1 MKKLLKE
8 VLFLAAGIMLCFTS
22 CSNGSDDPVM
32 PNPNVNGNGS
42 GLINASAGLKFDFSG
57 AKALAAVDAG
67 ALTQGADGEST
78 ADSPLIK
85 FLEDESA
92 VAAVTKTGS
101 GNLSKIK
108 KIYKSPVAS
117 SKDVFVVFENQSWL
131 NGFTLGTF
139 VCVHED
145 GTVADILKK
154 KETSNNGNNYYS
166 LYNNGNNVDIKF
178 DGAGNAYFM
187 ISDYS
192 SAASTTLICKF
203 NPSDNSMTQL
213 TAGVSGIEYKKFMI
227 TSDGQFILVSGSRWN
242 GNSSTVFL
250 RAIPVS
256 DPNHFTNVYYS
267 SNSVPLDWEYD
278 NANNICYF
286 SDGGL
291 SMSVRKGNTFSG
303 AKVIG
308 SLVWWESPIESKTKN
323 ENGNYTSYYVWK
335 DSFVKSDGS
344 VNTSLVLQNMFN
356 RCWTSGEK
364 EFRLDYFQNHQTY
377 ASLYSDLKDKEAI
390 NFIAA
395 DVERTKLFS
404 NYINNFYEE
413 NIGRADALKNLIF
426 KKGTNETAYRNVTDT
441 GFGLGGWSHASDS
454 FYFTNEEGLWET
466 RGSSNSKNN
475 AFYLVHITDAQGC
488 PIWDVSKINLP
499 NGKHISSQLY
509 GSSVYMSYALLTSSG
524 AETGFHQ
531 IYSVNLDTGDY
542 KNLFQNVPNNSMLE
556 VISYSVG
563 SDLLY
568 YSAVRGT
575 AVENGVVNVTS
586 GEYNPLTIKKKLT
599 AIYTF

>member
-8 VLFLAAGIMLCFTS
+8 VLFLAAGMMLCFTS
-22 CSNGSDDPVM
+22 CSNGSDDPAR
-32 PNPNVNGNGS
+32 PTPNVNSNGS
-42 GLINASAGLKFDFSG
+42 GVINASAGLKFDFSG
-57 AKALAAVDAG
+57 AKALAAVDSG
-67 ALTQGADGEST
+67 ALTQGTEGEST

-85 FLEDESA
+85 FLEDGSA

-145 GTVADILKK
+145 GSIADILKK
-154 KETSNNGNNYYS
+154 TENTNNGNNYYS

-192 SAASTTLICKF
+192 SGASTTLICKF

-213 TAGVSGIEYKKFMI
+213 TAGVSGNNYDKFII
-227 TSDGQFILVSGSRWN
+227 TSDGQLILVSGTRWN

-250 RAIPVS
+250 RAIPIS
-256 DPNHFTNVYYS
+256 DPNHFTNIYYKTTSPSVY
-267 SNSVPLDWEYD
+267 WEYD
-278 NANNICYF
+278 DVNGICYF
-286 SDGGL
+286 YAEGFARSI
-291 SMSVRKGNTFSG
+291 RKGSSFSE
-303 AKVIG
+303 AEKLYNRYSYDTRDCSVIMTY
-308 SLVWWESPIESKTKN
+308 SNDQVYSWNKELLN
-323 ENGNYTSYYVWK
+323 L
-335 DSFVKSDGS
+335 DGS
-344 VNTSLVLQNMFN
+344 PNKSRILNAIFN
-356 RCWTSGEK
+356 LCYTSGEK
-364 EFRLDYFQNHQTY
+364 QLTLATLKDNNSFS
-377 ASLYSDLKDKEAI
+377 SLYSESTDEDAIEFISSDNERMRLFYDYLRCNGLMYIVVLKGTSDNAFRLLSDDEKNI
-390 NFIAA
+390 SFGWNSQQNFY
-395 DVERTKLFS
+395 FS
-404 NYINNFYEE
+404 N
-413 NIGRADALKNLIF
+413 
-426 KKGTNETAYRNVTDT
+426 
-441 GFGLGGWSHASDS
+441 S
-454 FYFTNEEGLWET
+454 EGLWKT
-466 RGSSNSKNN
+466 YCNNSTHK
-475 AFYLVHITDAQGC
+475 FYLVHVTDSKGY
-488 PIWDVSKINLP
+488 PIWTASKIDLP
-499 NGKHISSQLY
+499 SGKMLSSQLY
-509 GSSVYMSYALLTSSG
+509 NGNIYVSYSLLTSYGEESGYQQIYKIDLSSG
-524 AETGFHQ
+524 A
-531 IYSVNLDTGDY
+531 Y

-586 GEYNPLTIKKKLT
+586 GEYNPLSIKKKLT

>member
-8 VLFLAAGIMLCFTS
+8 VLFLAAGMMLCFTS
-22 CSNGSDDPVM
+22 CSNGSDDPAL
-32 PNPNVNGNGS
+32 PTTNVNSNGS
-42 GLINASAGLKFDFSG
+42 GLINASSGLKFDFSG
-57 AKALAAVDAG
+57 AKALAAVDSG
-67 ALTQGADGEST
+67 ALTQGTEGEST

-85 FLEDESA
+85 FLEDGSA

-145 GTVADILKK
+145 GSIADILKK
-154 KETSNNGNNYYS
+154 TENTNNGNNYYS

-178 DGAGNAYFM
+178 DGTGNAYFM

-213 TAGVSGIEYKKFMI
+213 TAGVSGNNYDKFII
-227 TSDGQFILVSGSRWN
+227 TSDGQLILVSGTRWN

-256 DPNHFTNVYYS
+256 DPNHFTNIYYS
-267 SNSVPLDWEYD
+267 SSSSSVNWEYD
-278 NANNICYF
+278 DANGICYF
-286 SDGGL
+286 SAGEL
-291 SMSVRKGNTFSG
+291 SMCVRKGNTFSE

-308 SLVWWESPIESKTKN
+308 SSVSWYSPIESKTKY
-323 ENGNYTSYYVWK
+323 ENGNYTSYYVWN

-344 VNTSLVLQNMFN
+344 VNASLVLQNMFN

-364 EFRLDYFQNHQTY
+364 ELRLDYFQNHQTY
-377 ASLYSDLKDKEAI
+377 ASLYSDLKNEEAI

-395 DVERTKLFS
+395 DVERMKFFS
-404 NYINNFYEE
+404 TYVNDFYEE
-413 NIGRADALKNLIF
+413 NIGRANALKNLIF
-426 KKGTNETAYRNVTDT
+426 KKGSSESAYRSFTANDECIRQ
-441 GFGLGGWSHASDS
+441 FWDFNS
-454 FYFTNEEGLWET
+454 FYFSNSEGLWKSYT
-466 RGSSNSKNN
+466 YSSNGNN
-475 AFYLVHITDAQGC
+475 AFCLVHVVDANGY
-488 PIWDVSKINLP
+488 PIWEARKIALP
-499 NGKHISSQLY
+499 NGKMVSSQLY
-509 GSSVYMSYALLTSSG
+509 NGNIYMSYALLTPSG